1 MASNAQEIAAM
12 PSAQERSIRGPPCN
26 QCVMNSGVP
35 MCLVRDRLTIPERN
49 YMHAHHHAIRRIC
62 HQCLQYILDERHMRW
77 WRFLFHGHLI
87 LDDPILVPRITEW
100 VAMPASALLE
110 ANCSPQTFC
119 NARYQDGIIQYQ
131 MTMKEKSPPALV
143 TLI

>member
-1 MASNAQEIAAM
+1 MSFCVEYLSAYLFSAMASHSQEVIAM

-26 QCVMNSGVP
+26 RCMIKSGVP
-35 MCLVRDRLTIPERN
+35 MCSVRDRLTISERN

-87 LDDPILVPRITEW
+87 LDDPILVPRITEYLW
-100 VAMPASALLE
+100 GAVGLQQCRCGRCDPFWLSRGWR
-110 ANCSPQTFC
+110 CWS
-119 NARYQDGIIQYQ
+119 
-131 MTMKEKSPPALV
+131 
-143 TLI
+143 